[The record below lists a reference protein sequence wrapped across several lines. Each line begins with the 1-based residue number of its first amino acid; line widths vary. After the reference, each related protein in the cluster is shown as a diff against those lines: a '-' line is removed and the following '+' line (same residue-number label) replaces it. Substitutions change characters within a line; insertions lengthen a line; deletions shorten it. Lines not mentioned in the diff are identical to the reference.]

1 MPLPTLTVSLDN
13 LGVWLTLAGLGVYH
27 GVNPAMGWLFALALG
42 LQQKS
47 ERAIWLAMV
56 PIALGHAASIAL
68 AAAAVLVLQA
78 FVPLRTLQVATAVL
92 LIVFGV
98 YKLINW
104 YRHPRWVGMRVT
116 WYELAGWSFL
126 MATAHGAG
134 LMAAPAL
141 LGVMAVEGS
150 HTMHLTSGVNAGLGV
165 GVHTISMFCAMVIVA
180 WIVYRKLGLMVL
192 RKGWVNFDLIWS
204 VALLVVGGITFI
216 IAV

>member
-1 MPLPTLTVSLDN
+1 M
-13 LGVWLTLAGLGVYH
+13 
-27 GVNPAMGWLFALALG
+27 
-42 LQQKS
+42 
-47 ERAIWLAMV
+47 
-56 PIALGHAASIAL
+56 
-68 AAAAVLVLQA
+68 
-78 FVPLRTLQVATAVL
+78 L

-104 YRHPRWVGMRVT
+104 YRHPRWVGMRVN

-141 LGVMAVEGS
+141 LGVMDVGGS
-150 HTMHLTSGVNAGLGV
+150 HAMHLTSGVNAGLGV
-165 GVHTISMFCAMVIVA
+165 GLHTISMFCTMVIVA

-204 VALLVVGGITFI
+204 VALLVVGGITFV